1 MGSEK
6 SSATSEFN
14 RERIGDEFAPRCQVP
29 NGSHLQLSLS
39 SPAFAI
45 SPSESESKVRA
56 NDSENMPTSSPNM
69 SSQKCDHTDA
79 AETTQPTE
87 NSRIFFA

>member
-1 MGSEK
+1 MVSEK
-6 SSATSEFN
+6 NSATSEFN
-14 RERIGDEFAPRCQVP
+14 RERICTALPSSEWFPFATVSEFT
-29 NGSHLQLSLS
+29 SLCD
-39 SPAFAI
+39 FAI
-45 SPSESESKVRA
+45 GIRIEGTA

-79 AETTQPTE
+79 AETTQLTE